1 MGLPWVRLDSSIY
14 AHDKI
19 LRLMAKRGGDRAAA
33 LYMFGLAYSGDHATD
48 GRISDVVVPMI
59 HGTDKHAQ
67 MLVDVGLWER
77 NGSGYVIRN
86 WADRQELAA
95 ITEAKHRAKQTA
107 GKKGACVKNHGP
119 DCGCW
124 KDDDADIA
132 PF

>member
-19 LRLMAKRGGDRAAA
+19 LRLLTHKDGARAAA
-33 LYMFGLAYSGDHATD
+33 VYMFGLAYAGDHATD
-48 GRISDVVVPMI
+48 GRIPDVVVPMI
-59 HGTDKHAQ
+59 HGTARHAD
-67 MLVDVGLWER
+67 MLVAAGLWER
-77 NGSGYVIRN
+77 NGSGFVIRN
-86 WADRQELAA
+86 WADRQEVAA
-95 ITEAKHRAKQTA
+95 VTEAKHRAKISA
-107 GKKGACVKNHGP
+107 GKKGACVKNHGA